1 MANISDVYGDVEIIT
16 SNKKQDDKLITEL
29 FNVTSGWYYGAIDIS
44 DGPISL
50 KDSNVYRFY
59 SMGRWTFFSSLS
71 DFTVGLREYLSNNAC
86 SYLLEHLEDLNGLK
100 LIYDYSEYEP
110 GFDVLQNCVVEQKF
124 IYKDDHLEDEIEVCD
139 STNYENDA
147 ASHELFDFFEL
158 PYDTFTEFGVMKL
171 AEYLADDYKIDV
183 LTLGKKLLSMLENE
197 EFKYFRLCDCY
208 SNITGFDLY
217 KQMDAI
223 CREIRYSEYS
233 KAVEAAIMSIEES
246 DENFQL
252 SLLGRLVEDLKYY
265 LGYGFGKTDHLWISS
280 KQVSDEI
287 VLIEY
292 LYYKLEP
299 KWLTK
304 EYIDELKTCIDYKE
318 NSKNANECQPNKTA
332 QSLKLQ

>member
-1 MANISDVYGDVEIIT
+1 MANISDVYGDVKIIT

-29 FNVTSGWYYGAIDIS
+29 FNATSRWYYGSIDIS

-71 DFTVGLREYLSNNAC
+71 DFTVGLKEHLSNNAC

-110 GFDVLQNCVVEQKF
+110 GFGVLQNCVVEQKF
-124 IYKDDHLEDEIEVCD
+124 IYKDDRLEMEVYVCD
-139 STNYENDA
+139 STNYENNA

-197 EFKYFRLCDCY
+197 EFEDGMVCDCY
-208 SNITGFDLY
+208 SNIAGFDLY
-217 KQMDAI
+217 KQMDTI
-223 CREIRYSEYS
+223 CRDIRYSEHS
-233 KAVEAAIMSIEES
+233 KAVKAAIMSIEDS
-246 DENFQL
+246 DENLQF
-252 SLLGRLVEDLKYY
+252 SLLGRFVEDIKYY
-265 LGYGFGKTDHLWISS
+265 LGYGFGTTDHLWISS
-280 KQVSDEI
+280 KKVSDEI

-304 EYIDELKTCIDYKE
+304 EYIDELKTCIDHKE
-318 NSKNANECQPNKTA
+318 NSKNANECPSNKA
-332 QSLKLQ
+332 SHSLKF